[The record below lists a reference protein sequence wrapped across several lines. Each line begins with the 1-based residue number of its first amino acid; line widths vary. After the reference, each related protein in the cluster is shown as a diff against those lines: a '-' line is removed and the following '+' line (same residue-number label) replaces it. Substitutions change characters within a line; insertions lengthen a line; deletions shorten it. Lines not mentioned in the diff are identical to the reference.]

1 MRYSRI
7 IAFLLCASFAF
18 TSCVQDVMTEEVKTP
33 SHSESHA
40 AGEVLVKFTP
50 EVAQLL
56 EEAGVVRS
64 SVTRS
69 GVSSVDELLDLVG
82 GFEISRVFPRDERHE
97 ERTVR
102 DGLHL
107 WYIVRYGNEFSVEE
121 VSRRFSQLGEV
132 QKVDINRT
140 VKRANTRKA
149 IPLAKED
156 MPQATRSTRASEYP
170 FDDELYSQ
178 QWNLENDGS
187 MFHGTDLTHEVDHE
201 SGDKNTKKIKSVAGA
216 DVQVVEAWK
225 KSKGDK
231 SVIVAVLDE
240 GIDVEHLD
248 LADNIW
254 VNEAEKDGNL
264 NEDKDKNGYKGDKN
278 GYNFVK
284 DTGKITWNSYY
295 DSGHGTHVAGT
306 IAAVNNNGRG
316 VSSIAGGDGSKDSG
330 VKIMVC
336 QIFSGNVSTGL
347 YNVVRAMKYAADNGA
362 VVLQC
367 SWGYVSG
374 AANQYE
380 WGEAGFATEEEWI
393 AGSPIEKEALDYFIH
408 NAGSPNGV
416 VEGGIAVFAAGNEY
430 APKAGFPG
438 AADYCISV
446 AATAADFTPAVY
458 TNYGPGTTIS
468 APGGDQDY
476 YYDYR
481 RDESKKRGEAGCILS
496 TLPDHISSS
505 GYGYFEGTSMACPH
519 VSAVVALGL
528 SYATK
533 LRKHFKAKEIREMLY
548 AAENVTPIDSYM
560 KGYKYFCRYV
570 ADIGDIQP
578 NQLELAPFKGQM
590 GTGQVNASKFLAAI
604 EGSGVAMHFPN
615 VLVKVGDV
623 VAYAPAMYFVE
634 GEKWTYE
641 VKIADT
647 SVATYKVS
655 DGKVIFSGLKSG
667 ATTASIKA
675 SNGEE
680 HSFNITVRKSNGWL

>member
-1 MRYSRI
+1 MKYSRI
-7 IAFLLCASFAF
+7 IAFLSCVSLAF
-18 TSCVQDVMTEEVKTP
+18 TACVNEMPSEVITP
-33 SHSESHA
+33 SQEEAYA

-50 EVAQLL
+50 EVAAML

-64 SVTRS
+64 TVSRS
-69 GVSSVDELLDLVG
+69 GVNSVDELLDLVG
-82 GFEISRVFPRDERHE
+82 GFEISRVFPIDPRHE
-97 ERTVR
+97 DRTVR
-102 DGLHL
+102 DGLNL
-107 WYIVRYGNEFSVEE
+107 WYIVRYGNDFSAEE

-140 VKRANTRKA
+140 IKRASTRKA
-149 IPLAKED
+149 QPISKE
-156 MPQATRSTRASEYP
+156 MFEQMCGATRATSQI
-170 FDDELYSQ
+170 FDDELYAQ

-187 MFHGTDLTHEVDHE
+187 MF
-201 SGDKNTKKIKSVAGA
+201 TKDGNIKSVAGA

-231 SVIVAVLDE
+231 SVVVAVLDE
-240 GIDVEHLD
+240 GIYIEHPD
-248 LADNIW
+248 LKDNIW
-254 VNEAEKDGNL
+254 ENKDEYGTL
-264 NEDKDKNGYKGDKN
+264 NEDKDKNGYKGDKH

-284 DTGKITWNSYY
+284 ETGKITWNNYY

-306 IAAVNNNGRG
+306 IAAVNNNSIG
-316 VSSIAGGDGSKDSG
+316 VSSIAGGDGTKDSG

-347 YNVVRAMKYAADNGA
+347 YNVVRAIKYAADNGA

-380 WGEAGFATEEEWI
+380 WGAAGYASEEEWI
-393 AGSPIEKEALDYFIH
+393 AGSPIEKEAIDYFVN

-438 AADYCISV
+438 AAEYCVSV

-476 YYDYR
+476 YYEYYN
-481 RDESKKRGEAGCILS
+481 EKSKKYGEAGCILS
-496 TLPDHISSS
+496 TLPYHISES
-505 GYGYFEGTSMACPH
+505 GYGYMEGTSMACPH

-533 LRKHFKAKEIREMLY
+533 LRKHFKAAEIRELLHD
-548 AAENVTPIDSYM
+548 AKNVTPIDDYM
-560 KGYKYFCRYV
+560 KGYKTFSRYV
-570 ADIGDIQP
+570 ADIGPIQP
-578 NQLELAPFKGQM
+578 NKLALAPFKGQM
-590 GTGQVNASKFLAAI
+590 GSGQVNATKFLAAI

-615 VLVKVGDV
+615 VVVKVGGV
-623 VAYAPAMYFVE
+623 AAYAPAMYFVG
-634 GEKWTYE
+634 GESLTYTVAVADNSI
-641 VKIADT
+641 VK
-647 SVATYKVS
+647 VEQQ
-655 DGKVIFSGLKSG
+655 DGKVIFSGLNSG
-667 ATTASIKA
+667 TTTASISA
-675 SNGEE
+675 SNGEK
-680 HSFNITVRKSNGWL
+680 HSFNITVRKSDGWL

>member
-1 MRYSRI
+1 MKYSRI
-7 IAFLLCASFAF
+7 IAFLSCVSLAF
-18 TSCVQDVMTEEVKTP
+18 TSCVNEMPSEVITP
-33 SHSESHA
+33 SQEESYA

-50 EVAQLL
+50 EVAAML

-64 SVTRS
+64 TVTRS
-69 GVSSVDELLDLVG
+69 GISSVDELLDLVG
-82 GFEISRVFPRDERHE
+82 GFEISRVFPIDSRHE

-102 DGLHL
+102 DGLNL
-107 WYIVRYGNEFSVEE
+107 WYIVRYGNDFSAEE
-121 VSRRFSQLGEV
+121 VSRRFAQLGEV

-140 VKRANTRKA
+140 IKRASTRKA
-149 IPLAKED
+149 QPISKE
-156 MPQATRSTRASEYP
+156 MFEKMSSATRATSQT
-170 FDDELYSQ
+170 FNDELYAQ

-187 MFHGTDLTHEVDHE
+187 MF
-201 SGDKNTKKIKSVAGA
+201 TKDGNIKSVAGA

-240 GIDVEHLD
+240 GIYIEHPD
-248 LADNIW
+248 LKDNIW
-254 VNEAEKDGNL
+254 ENDEYGTL
-264 NEDKDKNGYKGDKN
+264 NEDTDKNGYKGDKN

-284 DTGKITWNSYY
+284 ETGKITWNNYY

-306 IAAVNNNGRG
+306 IAAVNNNSIG

-347 YNVVRAMKYAADNGA
+347 YNVVRAIKYAADNGA

-380 WGEAGFATEEEWI
+380 WGASGYASEEEWI
-393 AGSPIEKEALDYFIH
+393 AGSPIEKEAVDYFIN

-438 AADYCISV
+438 AAEYCVSV

-476 YYDYR
+476 YYEYYN
-481 RDESKKRGEAGCILS
+481 EKSKKYGEAGCILS
-496 TLPDHISSS
+496 TLPYHISES
-505 GYGYFEGTSMACPH
+505 GYGYMEGTSMACPH

-533 LRKHFKAKEIREMLY
+533 LRKHFKAAEIRELLHD
-548 AAENVTPIDSYM
+548 AKNVTPIDDYM
-560 KGYKYFCRYV
+560 KGYKTFSRYV
-570 ADIGDIQP
+570 ADIGPIQP
-578 NQLELAPFKGQM
+578 NRLALAPFKGQM
-590 GTGQVNASKFLAAI
+590 GSGQVNATKFLAAI

-615 VLVKVGDV
+615 VVVKVGGV
-623 VAYAPAMYFVE
+623 AAYAPAMYFVG
-634 GEKWTYE
+634 GESLSYTVE
-641 VKIADT
+641 VADN
-647 SVATYKVS
+647 SIVKVEQQ
-655 DGKVIFSGLKSG
+655 DGKVIFSGLNSG
-667 ATTASIKA
+667 TTTASISA
-675 SNGEE
+675 SNGEK
-680 HSFNITVRKSNGWL
+680 HSFNITVRKSDGWL

>member
-1 MRYSRI
+1 MKYSRI
-7 IAFLLCASFAF
+7 IAFLSCVSLAF
-18 TSCVQDVMTEEVKTP
+18 TACVNEMPSEVITP
-33 SHSESHA
+33 SQEEAYA

-50 EVAQLL
+50 EVAAML

-64 SVTRS
+64 TVSRS

-82 GFEISRVFPRDERHE
+82 GFEISRVFPIDPRHE
-97 ERTVR
+97 DRTVR
-102 DGLHL
+102 DGLNL
-107 WYIVRYGNEFSVEE
+107 WYIVRYGNDFSAEE

-140 VKRANTRKA
+140 IKRASTRKA
-149 IPLAKED
+149 QPISKE
-156 MPQATRSTRASEYP
+156 MFEQMCGATRATSQI
-170 FDDELYSQ
+170 FDDELYAQ

-187 MFHGTDLTHEVDHE
+187 MF
-201 SGDKNTKKIKSVAGA
+201 TKDGNIKSVAGA

-231 SVIVAVLDE
+231 SVVVAVLDE
-240 GIDVEHLD
+240 GIYIEHPD
-248 LADNIW
+248 LKDNIW
-254 VNEAEKDGNL
+254 ENKDEYGTL
-264 NEDKDKNGYKGDKN
+264 NEDKDKNGYKGDKH

-284 DTGKITWNSYY
+284 ETGKITWNNYY

-306 IAAVNNNGRG
+306 IAAVNNNSIG
-316 VSSIAGGDGSKDSG
+316 VSSIAGGDGTKDSG

-347 YNVVRAMKYAADNGA
+347 YNVVRAIKYAADNGA

-380 WGEAGFATEEEWI
+380 WGAAGYASEEEWI
-393 AGSPIEKEALDYFIH
+393 AGSPIEKEAIDYFVN

-438 AADYCISV
+438 AAEYCVSV

-476 YYDYR
+476 YYEYYN
-481 RDESKKRGEAGCILS
+481 EKSKKYGEAGCILS
-496 TLPDHISSS
+496 TLPYHISES
-505 GYGYFEGTSMACPH
+505 GYGYMEGTSMACPH

-533 LRKHFKAKEIREMLY
+533 LRKHFKAAEIRELLQD
-548 AAENVTPIDSYM
+548 AKNVTPIDDYM
-560 KGYKYFCRYV
+560 KGYKTFSRYV
-570 ADIGDIQP
+570 ADIGPIQP
-578 NQLELAPFKGQM
+578 NKLALAPFKGQM
-590 GTGQVNASKFLAAI
+590 GSGQVNATKFLAAI

-615 VLVKVGDV
+615 VVVKVGGV
-623 VAYAPAMYFVE
+623 AAYAPAMYFVG
-634 GEKWTYE
+634 GESLTYTVAVADNSI
-641 VKIADT
+641 VK
-647 SVATYKVS
+647 VEQQ
-655 DGKVIFSGLKSG
+655 DGKVIFSGLNSG
-667 ATTASIKA
+667 TTTASISA
-675 SNGEE
+675 SNGEK
-680 HSFNITVRKSNGWL
+680 HSFNITVRKSDGWL